1 MYLQKQ
7 YIAAYKAVFHISINI
22 IYKTILS
29 FVILKYSVMVIWRLI
44 YVQIRNRD
52 YILIN
57 VTVIY
62 QVSWNLNE
70 H

>member
-7 YIAAYKAVFHISINI
+7 YIAAYKAVFHILINI